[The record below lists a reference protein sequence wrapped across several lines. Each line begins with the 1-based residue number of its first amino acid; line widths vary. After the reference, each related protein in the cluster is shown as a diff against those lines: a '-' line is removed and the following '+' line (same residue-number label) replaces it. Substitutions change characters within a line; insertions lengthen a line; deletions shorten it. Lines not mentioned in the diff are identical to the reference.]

1 MEPFVAIDFETANEK
16 RGSACAVGLVRFDS
30 RGQKEEILTSLI
42 KPHDELFYF
51 RPRNVAVHGIRQV
64 DVAEAPGWADI
75 YPRISAFIGDL
86 PLVAHNMAFDGY
98 VLTDLDSM
106 YGHTPLDNS
115 RMCTLRL
122 ARRVLDGILPSKS
135 LDLVY
140 GHYFNGETFAHHEA
154 AADALACGRV
164 FARMQEEHGFDHLSA
179 LCPPTRR
186 AVTRKP
192 SW

>member
-1 MEPFVAIDFETANEK
+1 VEPFVAIDFETANEK
-16 RGSACAVGLVRFDS
+16 RGSACAVGLVRFDGS
-30 RGQKEEILTSLI
+30 GREEIFTSLI

-64 DVAEAPGWADI
+64 DVADSPGWDDI
-75 YPRISAFIGDL
+75 YPQVSEFIGDL

-98 VLTDLDSM
+98 VLTDLDSL
-106 YGHTPLDNS
+106 YGYAPLLNR
-115 RMCTLRL
+115 RMCTLRISRKLL
-122 ARRVLDGILPSKS
+122 AGVLPSKS

-140 GHYFNGETFAHHEA
+140 GHYFEGETFAHHEA

-164 FARMQEEHGFDHLSA
+164 FARMQEDHGYDHLLT

-186 AVTRKP
+186 TASRQ
-192 SW
+192 

>member
-42 KPHDELFYF
+42 KPHDDLFYF

-64 DVAEAPGWADI
+64 DVADAPGWENI
-75 YPRISAFIGDL
+75 YPRVAEFIGDL
-86 PLVAHNMAFDGY
+86 PIVAHNMAFDGY
-98 VLTDLDSM
+98 VLTDLDGM
-106 YGHTPLDNS
+106 YGYEPLANR
-115 RMCTLRL
+115 RMCTLRI
-122 ARRVLDGILPSKS
+122 ARRVLDGILPRKS

-164 FARMQEEHGFDHLSA
+164 FARMQADHGFEHLST
-179 LCPPTRR
+179 LCPPPRQSTTRY
-186 AVTRKP
+186 RK
-192 SW
+192 